1 MDLAHS
7 PRHTRRGFL
16 RGDSAPKFFQVSI
29 AAPELVP
36 QPDFRPPGS
45 SGIPHPLQY
54 GGMLFP
60 PPPVALIPDHV
71 PNPAESVNFQPPPS
85 EHPPMGYG
93 SGSNGTAFLS
103 WLADQ
108 LAGQASEVTGLTHR
122 LKVTR
127 PRPLSE
133 FGVHLMHGWTYE
145 DSDPHVD
152 YQFHDDDDSA
162 FGGEPEGH
170 ALDLSYELEAAYLH
184 DEERLPEDATH
195 AHAQAARD
203 LLQPLI
209 QMSPDG
215 GRSEVFAAGS
225 TVVKDVLG
233 RVVEVHSQYGDCL
246 YFRYGVLG
254 NLEYFERRDSGGRT
268 HSEGRRDKHGVV
280 VRDPEGRVR
289 AAGESMTVDPRG
301 CFYLHSLDGQ
311 FFCLD
316 LVTGIHS
323 ERRRLLE
330 DSGSVKF
337 VTSLFTHDGFRMATM
352 FSSVQHQ
359 ADTIYGE
366 SPSLPNL
373 RFYGRDGTLVEFACE
388 EDLHQLHPVRATP
401 PASRSVLRSWTR
413 KRQASTAWDSVHEY
427 LMRVS

>member
-16 RGDSAPKFFQVSI
+16 RGDSAPKFFQI
-29 AAPELVP
+29 AIDAPGLVP

-45 SGIPHPLQY
+45 GGISHPLQY
-54 GGMLFP
+54 GLVP
-60 PPPVALIPDHV
+60 PPPDAAIDQLLTPADHL
-71 PNPAESVNFQPPPS
+71 SFQPPVTDAANLLD
-85 EHPPMGYG
+85 G
-93 SGSNGTAFLS
+93 SSSNGVAFLS

-122 LKVTR
+122 LKVAR
-127 PRPLSE
+127 PRPITE
-133 FGVHLMHGWTYE
+133 FGAHLMHGWTYE

-152 YQFHDDDDSA
+152 FQFHEEENVLGDHQDA
-162 FGGEPEGH
+162 HGV
-170 ALDLSYELEAAYLH
+170 DLSYELEAAYVQ
-184 DEERLPEDATH
+184 DEERLPEDITQ

-209 QMSPDG
+209 RMSPDG
-215 GRSEVFAAGS
+215 GRLEVFAAGS
-225 TVVKDVLG
+225 TVIKDVLG
-233 RVVEVHSQYGDCL
+233 RVVEVQSQYGDCL

-254 NLEYFERRDSGGRT
+254 NLEYFERRDSVGRT

-280 VRDPEGRVR
+280 VRDREGRVR

-323 ERRRLLE
+323 ERRRLIE
-330 DSGSVKF
+330 DGGSVKF

-352 FSSVQHQ
+352 FSSIQHQ

-366 SPSLPNL
+366 SPCLPNL
-373 RFYGRDGTLVEFACE
+373 RFYGRDGTLVEFASE
-388 EDLHQLHPVRATP
+388 EDLHHLNPVRATP
-401 PASRSVLRSWTR
+401 PASRNVLRSWQR
-413 KRQASTAWDSVHEY
+413 KRQANTAWDSVHEY